1 MPSFRVVLVEPRDPR
16 NVGMVARAMA
26 NLGFSDL
33 ALVAPRN
40 WDPEQAGV
48 TARNAAPIVSGC
60 RVVDTFEAAIDD
72 CMSVAG
78 FALRE
83 GIPAN
88 RRADVVAW
96 AEEARTHGPGTTAL
110 VFGPEDDD
118 LRNVHLDRCR
128 HVVRIPT
135 RVEFPSF
142 NLAQSVLVA
151 LWELSRGPEPT
162 AEPRTAHAR
171 PTPEAARVLATLV
184 ERSMDASGFRRPGS
198 PAGAARTVTA
208 WLARA
213 DLDDSETRAFTALFG
228 RIATALGRTGEDVN
242 S

>member
-1 MPSFRVVLVEPRDPR
+1 MPTFRVVLVEPRDPR

-48 TARNAAPIVSGC
+48 TARNAASIVAAC
-60 RVVDTFEAAIDD
+60 RIVDRFEEAIDD
-72 CMSVAG
+72 CDSVAG

-88 RRADVVAW
+88 RRTDVVAW
-96 AEEARTHGPGTTAL
+96 AAQARTGGPGTAAL

-118 LRNVHLDRCR
+118 LRNAHLDRCR

-135 RVEFPSF
+135 RAEFPSF

-151 LWELSRGPEPT
+151 LWELTRAPSPT
-162 AEPRTAHAR
+162 AIPANAEAL
-171 PTPEAARVLATLV
+171 PTPEESRVLATLV
-184 ERSMDASGFRRPGS
+184 ERSMDLSGFRRPGS
-198 PAGAARTVTA
+198 PVGAARTVAA

-213 DLDDSETRAFTALFG
+213 DLDASETRAMTALFG
-228 RIATALGRTGEDVN
+228 RISSALGRVDNDE
-242 S
+242 SS